1 MKPFSGSADVFEW
14 LSGFIN
20 YERGLSA
27 KAFRLDRMHILAELG
42 GHPERCAP
50 VIHVAGSKGKGSVT
64 TMIATILH
72 EAGYRTG
79 RYVSPHVTEYR
90 ERLSRAEGFFDEA
103 VYTTAGEELRGLVE
117 RAVQDYPELF
127 DPAAPEGESPTF
139 FELLTL
145 YFFLCCR
152 QDHCEVMVVETG
164 MGGRLDATNIVD
176 PLVSVITPIEL
187 EHTQYLGN
195 TLGAIAGEKAGII
208 KPGRPVVLSE
218 QPEEALAVFRKTA
231 AERHAP
237 LWYLPDLADIDNLQV
252 TAMGTQFNINI
263 KELASYSP
271 LKPSEPQVWPPMR
284 LSMIGAIQAKNA
296 LQALTAV
303 RLTYPSIPMETLL
316 RGLQKTSLAGRFER
330 VHENPDIIIDGAH
343 TPRSLSL
350 CTETFINL
358 YGRDNLLLF
367 GCAADKDVAAMAR
380 KVIPYFSHIILT
392 KPGTFKKSDLDK
404 TEKSFTEAQ
413 EGYKVVVET
422 VPDTKDAIK
431 KAEFL
436 AKSAQKPLLAT
447 GSFYLAAE
455 IRTFFAEI

>member
-1 MKPFSGSADVFEW
+1 MKPFSSSSDVFDW
-14 LSGFIN
+14 LSGYIN
-20 YERGLSA
+20 FERGLSA

-64 TMIATILH
+64 TMIAAMLY

-90 ERLSRAEGFFDEA
+90 ERLSRAEGFFDEP
-103 VYTTAGEELRGLVE
+103 VYIAAGEELRSLVGL
-117 RAVQDYPELF
+117 AVQNYPELF
-127 DPAAPEGESPTF
+127 NPDTPEGESPTF

-195 TLGAIAGEKAGII
+195 TLGAIAEEKAGII

-218 QPEEALAVFRKTA
+218 QPEEALAVFSRA
-231 AERHAP
+231 AAAWEAP
-237 LWYLPDLADIDNLQV
+237 LWYIPDLADIENLQV
-252 TAMGTQFNINI
+252 TTSGTRYTIKI
-263 KELASYSP
+263 KESDNPSP
-271 LKPSEPQVWPPMR
+271 LNIDEFHPWSPVE
-284 LSMIGAIQAKNA
+284 LSMIGAVQAQNA

-316 RGLQKTSLAGRFER
+316 RGLQKTCLPGRFER
-330 VHENPDIIIDGAH
+330 VHKNPDIIIDGAH
-343 TPRSLSL
+343 TPRSVNL
-350 CTETFINL
+350 CTETFVSL
-358 YGRDNLLLF
+358 YGQGNLLVF
-367 GCAADKDVAAMAR
+367 GCAADKDAAAMAR
-380 KVIPYFSHIILT
+380 IVIPYFSHIILT
-392 KPGTFKKSDLDK
+392 KPGNFKKSDLEK
-404 TEKSFTEAQ
+404 TEKSFTEAL

-422 VPDTKDAIK
+422 LPDTKSAIK

-436 AKSAQKPLLAT
+436 AKTAQKPLLVT

-455 IRTFFAEI
+455 FRAFFENI